1 MLPQEHTKNIIQNN
15 MQNVNTIYNQ
25 IYHPLPLNN
34 LNFLVTGGAGFIGSN
49 LVEYLLHHQAG
60 KVIVLDNY
68 ATGFAS
74 NLELFKNYKN
84 LEIITGDICSIED
97 CRLACKNVDYVLHQ
111 AALGSVPR
119 SVENPIAT
127 NMVNVDGFLNMLVA
141 ARDAKVKRF
150 IYASSSSVYGDS
162 KALPKEESKIGN
174 PLSPYAVTKYLNE
187 LYANVFAK
195 TYQME
200 ITGLRYFNIFG
211 PRQNPSG
218 PYAAAIPLFMD
229 AILSNKPAYINGD
242 GEQTRDFT
250 FVKNAV
256 EANIKALF
264 APKMEGHPMV
274 FNIAVSD
281 RISINNLFH
290 ILKTIAN
297 SEAEPIHREVRP
309 GDIRDSLADISS
321 AAKYIGYSPQV
332 KMEEGLKITMDWFK
346 ETFYNK

>member
-1 MLPQEHTKNIIQNN
+1 M
-15 MQNVNTIYNQ
+15 YNQ
-25 IYHPLPLNN
+25 AFHPNEIN
-34 LNFLVTGGAGFIGSN
+34 KLNFLVTGGAGFIGSN
-49 LVEYLLHHQAG
+49 IVEYLLHHQAG
-60 KVIVLDNY
+60 KVVVLDNFS
-68 ATGFAS
+68 TGFSS
-74 NLELFKNYKN
+74 NLDQFKNHPN
-84 LEIITGDICSIED
+84 LEIINGDICSFDD
-97 CRLACKNVDYVLHQ
+97 CVKACQGMDYVLHQ

-127 NMVNVDGFLNMLVA
+127 NKVNVDGFLNMLVA
-141 ARDAKVKRF
+141 ARDTKVKRF
-150 IYASSSSVYGDS
+150 VYASSSSVYGDS
-162 KALPKEESKIGN
+162 KVLPKVENQIGN
-174 PLSPYAVTKYLNE
+174 PLSPYAVTKLLNE

-242 GEQTRDFT
+242 GGQTRDFT

-264 APKMEGHPMV
+264 ATKNEGDPMV
-274 FNIAVSD
+274 FNVAVSD
-281 RISINNLFH
+281 RISIKELFE
-290 ILKTIAN
+290 ILKSVSGSSMNA
-297 SEAEPIHREVRP
+297 IHREERA

-321 AAKYIGYSPQV
+321 AKKYIGYNPQV
-332 KMEEGLKITMDWFK
+332 KMVDGLKITMDWFK
-346 ETFYNK
+346 QAFYNN

>member
-1 MLPQEHTKNIIQNN
+1 MQQDNMLYEQVFHPQEIS
-15 MQNVNTIYNQ
+15 
-25 IYHPLPLNN
+25 N

-49 LVEYLLHHQAG
+49 LVEYLLHHKAG
-60 KVIVLDNY
+60 KVVVLDNFS
-68 ATGFAS
+68 TGFSS
-74 NLELFKNYKN
+74 NLEQFKHHTNLF
-84 LEIITGDICSIED
+84 IIDGDICSLDD
-97 CRLACKNVDYVLHQ
+97 CKKACNGINYVLHQ

-127 NMVNVDGFLNMLVA
+127 NKVNIDGFLNMLVA

-150 IYASSSSVYGDS
+150 VYASSSSVYGDS
-162 KALPKEESKIGN
+162 KILPKVESQIGN
-174 PLSPYAVTKYLNE
+174 PLSPYAVTKLVNE
-187 LYANVFAK
+187 LYADVFAK

-229 AILSNKPAYINGD
+229 ALLANKPAYINGD
-242 GEQTRDFT
+242 GGQTRDFT

-264 APKMEGHPMV
+264 APKNIGDPMV
-274 FNIAVSD
+274 FNVAVSD
-281 RISINNLFH
+281 RISIKELFD
-290 ILKTIAN
+290 ILKTV
-297 SEAEPIHREVRP
+297 SGSSMEAIHREERA

-321 AAKYIGYSPQV
+321 AKKYIGYQPQV
-332 KMEEGLKITMDWFK
+332 KMVDGLKITMDWFK
-346 ETFYNK
+346 KAFYNN

>member
-1 MLPQEHTKNIIQNN
+1 M
-15 MQNVNTIYNQ
+15 YNQ
-25 IYHPLPLNN
+25 AFHPNEINN

-49 LVEYLLHHQAG
+49 IVEYLLHHQAG
-60 KVIVLDNY
+60 KVVVLDNFS
-68 ATGFAS
+68 TGFAS
-74 NLELFKNYKN
+74 NLDQFKNHSN
-84 LEIITGDICSIED
+84 LEIINGDICSFDD
-97 CRLACKNVDYVLHQ
+97 CVKACKGIHYVLHQ

-127 NMVNVDGFLNMLVA
+127 NKVNVDGFLNMLVA

-150 IYASSSSVYGDS
+150 VYASSSSVYGDS
-162 KALPKEESKIGN
+162 KVLPKVENQIGN
-174 PLSPYAVTKYLNE
+174 PLSPYAVTKLLNE

-195 TYQME
+195 TYNME

-229 AILSNKPAYINGD
+229 ALLSNKPAYINGD
-242 GEQTRDFT
+242 GGQTRDFT

-264 APKMEGHPMV
+264 APKNEGDPMV
-274 FNIAVSD
+274 FNVAVSD
-281 RISINNLFH
+281 RISIKELFE
-290 ILKTIAN
+290 ILKNVSGSSMNA
-297 SEAEPIHREVRP
+297 IHREARA

-321 AAKYIGYSPQV
+321 AKKYIGYNPQV
-332 KMEEGLKITMDWFK
+332 KMVDGLKITIEWFK
-346 ETFYNK
+346 QEFYN